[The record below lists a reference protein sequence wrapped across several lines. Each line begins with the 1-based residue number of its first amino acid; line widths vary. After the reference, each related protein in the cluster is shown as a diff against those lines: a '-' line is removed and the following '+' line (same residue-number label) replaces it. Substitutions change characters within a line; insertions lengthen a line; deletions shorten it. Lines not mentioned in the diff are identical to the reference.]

1 MSLNLIFSKEKGI
14 ELISHRFIN
23 QKQILE
29 IGFNNKIYKL
39 KLDLIG
45 KIQIKNILMAILAA
59 NKSGLE
65 FKKIIRV
72 IKKIKPV
79 EGRLE
84 KIGKI
89 KNLSK
94 VILDYAHTPAALELA
109 LLNIKEQFPSSKI
122 SLVFGCGGE
131 RDFQK
136 RSMMGKIAE
145 KYSDR
150 IFLTDDN
157 PRNENPDKIRKEI
170 KKGIKKIK
178 FQEFP
183 NRKKA
188 IHKAIMSLNTGEL
201 LLIAGK
207 GHEKIQDYGKKKLFF
222 SDKQVILKSIKLKNK
237 FLSKD
242 LKLNIIKERSKAKIS
257 NNLVIK
263 NVCIDSKIIKKNDV
277 FFAIRGKKNDGNR
290 FVSEAFKKKSS
301 LAIVN
306 RINKSYPLLKQVK
319 VKNTLSFLS
328 NCSSIF
334 RENINAKIISIT
346 GSCGKTTLKEMI
358 GLTLKKISKTTYSS
372 KSFNNKY
379 GVPLSLFNLKFDDK
393 FGVLEVGMDKKG
405 EINNLTKIIRPDLGI
420 ITNISY
426 AHSKNFKNINQI
438 AKAKGEIINNI
449 KKGGVLVLN
458 NDDQFYKYHKNLAK
472 KRNLRVI
479 SFGIKN
485 KFSMIKL
492 VGVKKI
498 KSNFE
503 LSVNVSGVG
512 VSFYSK
518 NDNIS
523 NIYNI
528 LATLA
533 VIDFFSCIKNLQKN
547 TFVNLKTPSGRGDI
561 SKVKLKNKKIFLVDE
576 TYNSNPLSLKTAIEN
591 YDKIESKNSQK
602 YLILGDMLEL
612 GKHSV
617 KQHQLIS
624 NIINRTKIKKVFV
637 IGKYIKETYKGL
649 KSKKKGKILY
659 KNFSII
665 DLINKNLNNND
676 YLMIKGSNS
685 TGLHEII
692 RELK

>member
-1 MSLNLIFSKEKGI
+1 M
-14 ELISHRFIN
+14 
-23 QKQILE
+23 
-29 IGFNNKIYKL
+29 
-39 KLDLIG
+39 IG

-59 NKSGLE
+59 NKSGIKFE
-65 FKKIIRV
+65 RIINV
-72 IKKIKPV
+72 IKKVKPV

-84 KIGKI
+84 KIGNI
-89 KNLSK
+89 KNNSK
-94 VILDYAHTPAALELA
+94 VILDYAHTPEALKLA
-109 LLNIKEQFPSSKI
+109 LTNLREQFPDSKI
-122 SLVFGCGGE
+122 NLVFGCGGN
-131 RDFQK
+131 RDFKK
-136 RSMMGKIAE
+136 RYIMGKIAE
-145 KYSDR
+145 KYSDS
-150 IFLTDDN
+150 IYLTDDN
-157 PRNENPDKIRKEI
+157 PRNENPLKIRKDI
-170 KKGIKKIK
+170 KRGIKKLK
-178 FQEFP
+178 FKEFP
-183 NRKKA
+183 SRKMA
-188 IHKAIMSLNTGEL
+188 IHNAVMNLKTGDL
-201 LLIAGK
+201 LLVAGK
-207 GHEKIQDYGKKKLFF
+207 GHEKTQDYGERKLFF
-222 SDKQVILKSIKLKNK
+222 SDQKIILKSVKLKNK
-237 FLSKD
+237 SLSKD
-242 LKLNIIKERSKAKIS
+242 LKLNIIKEESHADIS
-257 NNLVIK
+257 TKLVIQ
-263 NVCIDSKIIKKNDV
+263 NISINSKTVKKNDI
-277 FFAIRGKKNDGNR
+277 FFAIKGKKIDGNK
-290 FVSEAFKKKSS
+290 FVSESFKRKSS

-306 RINKSYPLLKQVK
+306 RINKNYPLSKQIK
-319 VKNTLSFLS
+319 VKNSINFMS
-328 NCSSIF
+328 KCSSIF
-334 RENINAKIISIT
+334 RNNIDTKIISIT